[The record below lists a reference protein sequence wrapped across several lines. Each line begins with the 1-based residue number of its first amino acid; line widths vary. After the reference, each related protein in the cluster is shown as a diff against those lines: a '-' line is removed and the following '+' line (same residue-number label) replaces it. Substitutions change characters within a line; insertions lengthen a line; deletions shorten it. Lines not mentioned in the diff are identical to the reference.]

1 LLSGNKEY
9 LLVYK
14 QISEQIIDKF
24 QITGIQKT
32 TLAKYDLYVK
42 LSRTYP
48 NAIEV
53 MQEID
58 EYLLTLKKS
67 KD

>member
-1 LLSGNKEY
+1 MCHR
-9 LLVYK
+9 VYFWRVTAIYK
-14 QISEQIIDKF
+14 IIDKF
-24 QITGIQKT
+24 QITGVQKT

-58 EYLLTLKKS
+58 EYLLTLKKNP
-67 KD
+67 KIN